1 MSNFIKLKKIS
12 KNFVTENKVRALK
25 NINIELSLGKV
36 YSIVGPSGSGK
47 STLLNLLSLIDNP
60 SSGSILI
67 ENTNIVPFEKDKK
80 DKIRASTIGIIYQN
94 YNLLSDF
101 TAIENVSLA
110 ALALNKTKKQ
120 SMEEAKKIMSKLG
133 LSKRL
138 EHFPS
143 ELSGGENQRVAIAR
157 ALINKPKIVLADEPT
172 GNLDNASAKNVFK
185 NLLNLK
191 KADRLIIFATHNR
204 EFANMSDCKIEMI
217 DGSIKSINGKLQKF

>member
-47 STLLNLLSLIDNP
+47 STLLNLLALIDNP

-80 DKIRASTIGIIYQN
+80 DKMRASTIGIIYQN

-110 ALALNKTKKQ
+110 GLALNKTKKQ
-120 SMEEAKKIMSKLG
+120 SIEEAKKIMSKLG

-217 DGSIKSINGKLQKF
+217 DGSIKSING

>member
-47 STLLNLLSLIDNP
+47 STLLSLLSLIDNP

-110 ALALNKTKKQ
+110 SLALNKTKKQ

-217 DGSIKSINGKLQKF
+217 DGSIKSING

>member
-67 ENTNIVPFEKDKK
+67 ENINIVPFEKDKK

-110 ALALNKTKKQ
+110 GLALNKTKKQ
-120 SMEEAKKIMSKLG
+120 SIEEAKKIMSKLG

-217 DGSIKSINGKLQKF
+217 DGSIKSING

>member
-25 NINIELSLGKV
+25 NINIELSLGKD

-110 ALALNKTKKQ
+110 GLALNKTKKQ

-185 NLLNLK
+185 NLLKLK
-191 KADRLIIFATHNR
+191 KADRLIIVATHNR

-217 DGSIKSINGKLQKF
+217 DGSIKSING

>member
-25 NINIELSLGKV
+25 NINIELSLGKI

-67 ENTNIVPFEKDKK
+67 ENTNIVPLEKDKK

-110 ALALNKTKKQ
+110 GLALNKTKKQ
-120 SMEEAKKIMSKLG
+120 SIEEAKKIMSKLG

-217 DGSIKSINGKLQKF
+217 DGRIKSING

>member
-25 NINIELSLGKV
+25 NINIELSLGKI

-67 ENTNIVPFEKDKK
+67 ENIDIVPFEKDKK
-80 DKIRASTIGIIYQN
+80 DKIRAGTIGIIYQN

-110 ALALNKTKKQ
+110 GLALNKTKKQ
-120 SMEEAKKIMSKLG
+120 SIEEAKKIMSKLG

-204 EFANMSDCKIEMI
+204 EFANMSDCIIEMI
-217 DGSIKSINGKLQKF
+217 DGNIKSINGKL

>member
-25 NINIELSLGKV
+25 NINIELSLGKI

-67 ENTNIVPFEKDKK
+67 ENTNIVPLEKAKK

-110 ALALNKTKKQ
+110 GLALNKTKKQ

-217 DGSIKSINGKLQKF
+217 DGSIKSING

>member
-25 NINIELSLGKV
+25 NINIEFSLGKI

-67 ENTNIVPFEKDKK
+67 ENINIVPFEKDKK

-110 ALALNKTKKQ
+110 GLALNKTKKQ

-217 DGSIKSINGKLQKF
+217 DGSIKSING

>member
-25 NINIELSLGKV
+25 NINIELSLGKI

-80 DKIRASTIGIIYQN
+80 DKMRASTIGIIYQN

-110 ALALNKTKKQ
+110 GLALNKTKKQ
-120 SMEEAKKIMSKLG
+120 SIEEAKKIMSKLG

-217 DGSIKSINGKLQKF
+217 DGSIKSING

>member
-25 NINIELSLGKV
+25 NINIELSLGKI

-47 STLLNLLSLIDNP
+47 STLLNLLSFIDNP

-67 ENTNIVPFEKDKK
+67 DNTNIIPFEKDKK

-110 ALALNKTKKQ
+110 GLALNKTKKQ
-120 SMEEAKKIMSKLG
+120 SIEEAKKIMSKLG

-217 DGSIKSINGKLQKF
+217 DGSIKSING

>member
-110 ALALNKTKKQ
+110 GLALNKTKKK
-120 SMEEAKKIMSKLG
+120 SIEEAKKIMSKLG

-217 DGSIKSINGKLQKF
+217 DGSIKSING

>member
-60 SSGSILI
+60 SFGSILI

-217 DGSIKSINGKLQKF
+217 DGSIKSING

>member
-67 ENTNIVPFEKDKK
+67 ENTNIVPFEKEKK

-110 ALALNKTKKQ
+110 GLALNKTKKQ
-120 SMEEAKKIMSKLG
+120 SIEEAKKIMSKLG

-217 DGSIKSINGKLQKF
+217 DGSIKSING

>member
-1 MSNFIKLKKIS
+1 MSSFIKLKKIS
-12 KNFVTENKVRALK
+12 KNFVTENRVNALK

-80 DKIRASTIGIIYQN
+80 DKIRASKIGIIYQN

-157 ALINKPKIVLADEPT
+157 ALINKPKIILADEPT

-217 DGSIKSINGKLQKF
+217 DGSIKSING

>member
-25 NINIELSLGKV
+25 NINIELSLGKI
-36 YSIVGPSGSGK
+36 YSIIGPSGSGK

-67 ENTNIVPFEKDKK
+67 EKTNIVPFEKDKK

-110 ALALNKTKKQ
+110 GLALNKTKKQ
-120 SMEEAKKIMSKLG
+120 SIEEAKKIMSKLG

-217 DGSIKSINGKLQKF
+217 DGSIKSING

>member
-110 ALALNKTKKQ
+110 GLALNKTKKQ

-138 EHFPS
+138 EHYPS

-217 DGSIKSINGKLQKF
+217 DGSIKSING